1 MSPGVAKHF
10 AMWLKNCRVEELG
23 AGIHYLQEDHP
34 EVIGKSIKEWLVDV
48 GVDSYPEQKLTL

>member
-1 MSPGVAKHF
+1 
-10 AMWLKNCRVEELG
+10 MWLKNCRVEELG